1 MNGELFNLLEQ
12 DPLDPFTS
20 KLALYPQ
27 LESLFKSTFSKPFL
41 EPLDKDDVISV
52 GLSGLSQGPDCIKT
66 VILQPETSLDTVVD
80 QLSKMFDGYIQY
92 YAQYPQMSHFSPY
105 SGEEIATLAEHL
117 KKKLREISSSNS
129 QVVFLILNRSLFR
142 S

>member
-20 KLALYPQ
+20 QLALYPQ
-27 LESLFKSTFSKPFL
+27 LESLFKSTFCKPFL

-66 VILQPETSLDTVVD
+66 VILQQETSLDTVVE

-92 YAQYPQMSHFSPY
+92 YAHFPQMSHYPLY

-117 KKKLREISSSNS
+117 KKKLREISRSHS
-129 QVVFLILNRSLFR
+129 QVVFLILN
-142 S
+142 